1 MTEQIIA
8 EIAGAAWRVG
18 QAAEVCAQEI
28 ASYHATWH
36 SALKP
41 KLYQDGNM
49 WCALYGDD
57 LQVGIAGFGPT
68 PAKALMAFEVAMCS
82 ENGSHIIERQEI
94 DNG

>member
-8 EIAGAAWRVG
+8 EIAGAAWRMG

-36 SALKP
+36 SVLKP
-41 KLYQDGNM
+41 KLYLDGDM
-49 WCALYGDD
+49 WCALYGDN

-68 PAKALMAFEVAMCS
+68 PAKALMAFDVAMCS
-82 ENGSHIIERQEI
+82 ATGSHNIER
-94 DNG
+94 